1 VHERAE
7 LEFNKN
13 GELLGGFGTVQEIT
27 EIKEMQ
33 EKLEEHA
40 KHLAD
45 LVEERTKKLKD
56 AERLATIGETAGMVG
71 HDIRNPLQS
80 IIGEVYLA
88 KDELKP
94 LPDCEAKNSL
104 KETMTIIEEQIEYIN
119 KIVTDLQDFAKPLIP
134 CMEEADL
141 ENIIKTVSST
151 MEIPENVEFT
161 YLLEQGFPKFKADT
175 AYLKRTLI
183 NLFSNA
189 VQAMPNGGKLTL
201 QALRENCSVVITV
214 EDTGVGIPEEFK
226 SKMFQPLCTTKSK
239 GQGFGLAVCK
249 RLVEAMGGTVTFD
262 SQEGKGTKFIIRLPL
277 LTL

>member
-1 VHERAE
+1 M
-7 LEFNKN
+7 LEALEEN
-13 GELLGGFGTVQEIT
+13 
-27 EIKEMQ
+27 
-33 EKLEEHA
+33 EKLLKAHSEH
-40 KHLAD
+40 LEQ

-80 IIGEVYLA
+80 IVGEVYLA
-88 KDELKP
+88 KDELNS
-94 LPDCEAKNSL
+94 LPEGDAKNSL
-104 KETMTIIEEQIEYIN
+104 KESMTTIEEQIEYIN

-134 CMEEADL
+134 CTEEVDL
-141 ENIIKTVSST
+141 ETIIQTVSST
-151 MEIPENVEFT
+151 VEIPENVEFT
-161 YLLEQGFPKFKADT
+161 YLLDQGFPKFKADT
-175 AYLKRTLI
+175 AYLKRTLT

-201 QALRENCSVVITV
+201 QAFRENGSVVITV

-226 SKMFQPLCTTKSK
+226 SKMFQPLRTTKSK

-262 SQEGKGTKFIIRLPL
+262 SQEGKGTKFTIRLPSQNHL
-277 LTL
+277 NEAAT